1 MNLVDIALLLL
12 LAAALFFALRRVW
25 KTRKTG
31 GCSCGKMRNSECGIR
46 NCCGGCSGCNA
57 CARKS

>member
-31 GCSCGKMRNSECGIR
+31 GCSCGGCTGDCSH
-46 NCCGGCSGCNA
+46 CSGCS
-57 CARKS
+57 RKSF